1 MMTDQQQ
8 NLELYKTFVDTI
20 TATEQ
25 RRQQASGIYLSLLSA
40 GAATL
45 GIAKDL
51 DPIYIV
57 IPALTISLIWL
68 TSLFY
73 FRGLAEAKFKVIN
86 KLEADWPVKPFE
98 FEWQAFKAI
107 RQKKPLLKISLTY
120 LEMVP
125 PALIFLGG
133 LIYLIVRLYQNF
145 CSCL

>member
-1 MMTDQQQ
+1 MISDEQR

-51 DPIYIV
+51 DPIFIV
-57 IPALTISLIWL
+57 IPALTVSLIWL
-68 TSLFY
+68 ASIFY

-86 KLEADWPVKPFE
+86 QLEAGWSLKPFDL
-98 FEWQAFKAI
+98 EWEAFKKI
-107 RQKKPLLKISLTY
+107 REKKPILKVSLTH

-125 PALIFLGG
+125 PALIFLVSCV
-133 LIYLIVRLYQNF
+133 YLSIRFIQFF
-145 CSCL
+145 CVCL